1 MSGRRSWR
9 RDRAL
14 RLAMSGEPSY
24 VELGVPD
31 ADRAV
36 AFYGAVLR
44 WAVDPSAGMTQIE
57 TSTLSIGVHGG
68 DSAAHFEVLFAVP
81 DLDAAL
87 AAVAAAGG
95 EVVSPVTDSPDFGR
109 WAECQDDQGVRFGP
123 VIFHCPPCKQVV
135 DLGWTECTACGN
147 RLEPS

>member
-1 MSGRRSWR
+1 
-9 RDRAL
+9 
-14 RLAMSGEPSY
+14 
-24 VELGVPD
+24 
-31 ADRAV
+31 
-36 AFYGAVLR
+36 
-44 WAVDPSAGMTQIE
+44 MTQIE

-87 AAVAAAGG
+87 AAVAVAGG
-95 EVVSPVTDSPDFGR
+95 EVVSPVTDSPGFGR